1 MPELNTAP
9 LGDLFLGA
17 HDKTLFSMVIPP
29 VTALLK
35 KHDFKSIVLL
45 GIEVGFVNECGG
57 GPTARSSLEQ
67 NADSD
72 DDLSMTQ
79 PYLASVT

>member
-45 GIEVGFVNECGG
+45 GIEVSPSTH
-57 GPTARSSLEQ
+57 PTAVSPPDRRSSKTLM
-67 NADSD
+67 A
-72 DDLSMTQ
+72 MMI
-79 PYLASVT
+79 YL